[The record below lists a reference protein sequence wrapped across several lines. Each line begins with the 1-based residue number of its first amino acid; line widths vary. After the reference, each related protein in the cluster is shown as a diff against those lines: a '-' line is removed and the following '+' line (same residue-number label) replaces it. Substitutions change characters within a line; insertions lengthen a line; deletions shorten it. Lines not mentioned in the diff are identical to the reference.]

1 MSKVNL
7 VTRAATALHDAGV
20 APEERLLVAVS
31 GGVDS
36 MVLLDVLVCLR
47 DRLGLRLHVAHVHH
61 GLRGRAADRDAAF
74 VVAEAAR
81 RGLAASV
88 CRLDPGER
96 RRGES
101 VEMWARAARY
111 ACLDATAARV
121 RASRIAVAHT
131 LDDQAETVLLHLLR
145 GTGPRGLAGIP
156 PVRHRIL
163 RPLLT
168 VSRAEV
174 EAYAAARRLVIR
186 TDASNASDAY
196 LRNRVRHHLLPL
208 LAKEYNPRIVE
219 SLAALAALMREDE
232 SALADQAASLLA
244 TAARGAG
251 PTIRLAKDA
260 LRGAPPAVARRALQ
274 EAFRRASRGGH
285 ALTRRHLEA
294 LSRLLTRDAV
304 VRLPGGAEAR
314 REGIEVRIGP
324 PAAPLRGKPRLDS
337 RAGEGPPGEIPV
349 RPGVW
354 TRWPPLHCRLRVRRL
369 ETGARVA
376 GRARWR
382 EILSPLL
389 LEAPLTLRG
398 WRPGDR
404 FRPLGMRG
412 EKKLQDFFVDAK
424 VPRDERG
431 RIPLL
436 LAGERIAWVVGQRI
450 AEEFRFRGDGP
461 ACLVE
466 VEFPSHGVRHA
477 IPAGKNADHGG

>member
-1 MSKVNL
+1 MRKVSL
-7 VTRAATALHDAGV
+7 VNRAAVALRDAGV

-36 MVLLDVLVCLR
+36 MVLLDVLGRLR
-47 DRLGLRLHVAHVHH
+47 DRLGLGLHVAHVHH

-74 VVAEAAR
+74 VVAEAAG
-81 RGLAASV
+81 RGLAVSV
-88 CRLDPGER
+88 CRLDPAER

-101 VEMWARAARY
+101 VQVWARSARY
-111 ACLDATAARV
+111 ACLDAIAARV

-156 PVRHRIL
+156 PVRHHIL

-174 EAYAAARRLVIR
+174 EAYAAARRLAFR

-208 LAKEYNPRIVE
+208 VAKAYNPRIVE

-232 SALADQAASLLA
+232 SVLTDQAASLLA
-244 TAARGAG
+244 RATRAAG
-251 PTIRLAKDA
+251 PGVCLAIEA
-260 LRGAPPAVARRALQ
+260 LREAPPAVARRAVQ
-274 EAFRRASRGGH
+274 EAFQRARPGGTRGRH
-285 ALTRRHLEA
+285 ALMRRHLEA
-294 LSRLLTRDAV
+294 LSRLLTQDGV
-304 VRLPGGAEAR
+304 VRLPGGLVAC
-314 REGIEVRIGP
+314 REGAEIRIGP
-324 PAAPLRGKPRLDS
+324 PTAPAPERPNDNS
-337 RAGEGPPGEIPV
+337 RAGAGPPVEVPV

-354 TRWPPLHCRLRVRRL
+354 TRWPPFHCRLRVRRL
-369 ETGARVA
+369 EAGAHLTR
-376 GRARWR
+376 RARWR
-382 EILSPLL
+382 AILSPRL
-389 LEAPLTLRG
+389 LEAPLLLRG

-424 VPRDERG
+424 VPREERG

-436 LAGERIAWVVGQRI
+436 LAGERIAWVAGQRI
-450 AEEFRFRGDGP
+450 ADEFRFQGEGP

-466 VEFPSHGVRHA
+466 VEF
-477 IPAGKNADHGG
+477 